1 MNLLFMNKK
10 ESNTVR
16 FHNYKVI
23 IEECEEGGFY
33 AECPAFPGCHVEG
46 ETYEETINEMK
57 EAVKNFIEDYSSRNE
72 EIPSDNFLV
81 TSIQIAI

>member
-1 MNLLFMNKK
+1 MNLLFMSNK
-10 ESNTVR
+10 ESNTVK
-16 FHNYKVI
+16 FYNYKVI

-46 ETYEETINEMK
+46 ETYEETMNEMK
-57 EAVKNFIEDYSSRNE
+57 EAVKNFIEDYNSKNE

-81 TSIQIAI
+81 TSIQIVV

>member
-1 MNLLFMNKK
+1 MNLFFMSNK
-10 ESNTVR
+10 ESNTVK
-16 FHNYKVI
+16 FYNYKVI

-46 ETYEETINEMK
+46 ETYEETMNEMK
-57 EAVKNFIEDYSSRNE
+57 EAVKNFIEDYNSKNE

-81 TSIQIAI
+81 TSIQIAV

>member
-1 MNLLFMNKK
+1 MKL
-10 ESNTVR
+10 
-16 FHNYKVI
+16 HNYKVI

-46 ETYEETINEMK
+46 ETYEETMNEMK
-57 EAVKNFIEDYSSRNE
+57 EAVKNFIEDYNSNNE

-81 TSIQIAI
+81 TSIQIAV